1 MLELFTSRYW
11 EDYELID
18 TGNQKK
24 IERFNKF
31 ILIRPEPAAI
41 WSPKYTK
48 KHWYELA
55 HAEYQPTGN
64 YSGKW
69 EKLKP
74 MPDRWVM
81 RYRSPEVKLRFFVEL
96 KNFKNVGVF
105 PEQAVNW
112 DYIMKRT
119 RQNPGSKVLN
129 LFGYTGLASITAKAG
144 KSEVTHIDALKSV
157 IAWGKENMKLNNIGH
172 IRWLIDDVRKFVAR
186 EIRRGNKYHG
196 IILDPP
202 AFGHGPKKEKW
213 ILETDLNPLL
223 GNIARIMYRKN
234 FFLVLNVYSLN
245 MSALSLWNVV
255 EEHFK
260 NFEIKKAEIGETFL
274 SDDHGRKLST
284 GILIRI
290 YG

>member
-18 TGNQKK
+18 TGNRKK

-31 ILIRPEPAAI
+31 ILIRPEPAAV
-41 WSPKYTK
+41 WSPAYSET
-48 KHWYELA
+48 HWLELA
-55 HAEYQPTGN
+55 HAEYKPTGN

-69 EKLKP
+69 EKYKP
-74 MPDRWVM
+74 MPDKWLM

-96 KNFKNVGVF
+96 KNFKNIGVF

-112 DYIMKRT
+112 DYIMKRARIYEGT
-119 RQNPGSKVLN
+119 KMLN
-129 LFGYTGLASITAKAG
+129 LFGYTGLASITARIAKA
-144 KSEVTHIDALKSV
+144 EVTHIDALKSV
-157 IAWGKENMKLNNIGH
+157 IERGKENMKRNNVGH

-196 IILDPP
+196 IVLDPP

-213 ILETDLNPLL
+213 VLEEDLNPLL
-223 GNIARIMYRKN
+223 KNISKIMYRKN

-245 MSALSLWNVV
+245 MSALSLWNLT
-255 EEHFK
+255 EENFRD
-260 NFEIKKAEIGETFL
+260 FEIKKAEVGETFL

-284 GILIRI
+284 GILVRI